1 MKVYV
6 FFVEQVDDTEVLR
19 QDTKVFSTREKA
31 EQEFNLFVCD
41 ETRFITENHPTWVI
55 NDEPNKLEFE
65 AYSNSFLSKSVFWVS
80 KANMEFWNG
89 MQFSYMSTCSL
100 VRPESLNWP

>member
-41 ETRFITENHPTWVI
+41 ETRFITENHPNWLI
-55 NDEPNKLEFE
+55 NDEPEKLEFE
-65 AYSNSFLSKSVFWVS
+65 AYSNGEYAINHTNCYVVEQEVL
-80 KANMEFWNG
+80 
-89 MQFSYMSTCSL
+89 
-100 VRPESLNWP
+100 